1 VRLTRKVGAAL
12 AALLIGG
19 TLAGCGSSGSGSPSP
34 RPSALVGGQQHSGP
48 YQGMGIDPARPRPN
62 FTLTDTDGKPFAFGT
77 RTAGHPTL
85 LFFGYTN
92 CPDVCPTT
100 MADVGNALREVPAG
114 LQKQTYVVFV
124 STDVQR
130 DTAAVLA
137 RWLKN
142 FDYGTDATFVGLR
155 GTQDQVDAAQAAS
168 GIFLAEDAGQTH
180 STQVL
185 LYGPDDYAR
194 LSYVYTGN
202 GDEAAQIAHDLPL
215 VAKG

>member
-1 VRLTRKVGAAL
+1 MSLPRRVFAL
-12 AALLIGG
+12 VATLLMAG
-19 TLAGCGSSGSGSPSP
+19 TLAACGSSGSASPGP
-34 RPSALVGGQQHSGP
+34 KPSALVGGQQHTGP
-48 YQGMGIDPARPRPN
+48 YQGAGVTPPRPRPN
-62 FTLTDTDGKPFAFGT
+62 FTLTDTAGQSFAFGT

-100 MADVGNALREVPAG
+100 MADVGNALRKVPAG
-114 LQKQTYVVFV
+114 LQKKTYVVFV
-124 STDVQR
+124 STDVKR

-155 GTQDQVDAAQAAS
+155 GSQDQVDAAQAAS
-168 GIFLAEDAGQTH
+168 GIFLAEDGGQTH

-194 LSYVYTGN
+194 VSYLYTGN
-202 GDEAAQIAHDLPL
+202 GDEAAQMVHDLPL